1 MPVTVPYAIM
11 KKLNLYVVSNRC
23 VCNLGTDFI
32 QETGL
37 IFYGRSLTFLNN
49 RKRKISVTV
58 KVAIDE
64 VYS

>member
-11 KKLNLYVVSNRC
+11 KKLNLYVVSC
-23 VCNLGTDFI
+23 VCNLGTEFI